1 MPDSEEIKKLQ
12 FGIKNFMD
20 DSEQLI
26 TSIKKWQKEINQKIL
41 LLENNKKNN
50 IVLNSVDF
58 INNYNNSKITLYSI
72 IKFRIIYSC
81 VIEPES
87 KNNKILSF
95 LNEDNFINKQNKI
108 FEYND
113 NNLNYEYKDYLAMKY
128 LLKDIN
134 NYKDNFIKKSRKIL
148 EYLFNN
154 QPLNNTNKTINKN
167 IVKTGL
173 NKAYLN
179 NTNTNIRIKY
189 NNNFKS
195 REIQKDINN
204 ISNENKM
211 NKSYDNFAIFKRLK
225 KSKSEI
231 DNESHHSL
239 ISSMNNVSIN
249 DTIYSKKK
257 YISKISTLIK
267 TDFMHTLNTMS
278 KNNTL
283 NYHSLKDINPKKLFS
298 NTNYTY
304 NSHNLQDEEKLNN
317 FKSMA
322 DIQQINNTIKKK
334 TYIHKK
340 FILKKE
346 SHHQPNNKIVHKII
360 DKNRLIHKEKLI
372 ENRQINNQN
381 NIFSNTD
388 SKIDMKKSPLK
399 YSNKRDFK
407 SNNIIDIPISFKNK
421 KHVNIGG
428 IKSSIFD
435 KCITPFQIEDE
446 NKNIEIGYVNTNS
459 NQTSK
464 HYSQKIT
471 NQIFFNPN
479 NKVINKS
486 FDINIIKPLK
496 YEFIKI
502 NNDKN
507 VYIGIDL
514 GNIETKIGI
523 IKNYNE
529 IQLMNF
535 SENNYSLPTMIS
547 FNNRNKEIT
556 IGSKTEELL
565 VSNPSQTIFNIIKIF
580 GHDYDEI
587 INNNNQTHLLWPFKL
602 YKDNY
607 NKPYVK
613 IKIKEEEKNY
623 YFEQILILFLKK
635 TFDLV
640 FQKITIDNLNN
651 TSKNDKNKQSIL
663 NLSLIVSIPN
673 YFSYFQRK
681 LLEKL
686 FVSEIFPSNNS
697 IYGGYHVILDKIGI
711 ENRSSMAGLCLKNSP
726 KIKNN
731 NILIINLDTCSVDIS
746 IISIFDNINK
756 VIVVDSI
763 ELINENFTDNFI
775 NLCLKILKENNINIP
790 KEFLYSD
797 SLLSKLRK
805 LSPNIIKSLV
815 LKEEVIFIIDNLN
828 NGNGNCI
835 IKLNRIDY
843 DKICYELCKN
853 IIILIKNALIKAK
866 LNENDIND
874 IILIGEAINMN
885 KLNQMIKE
893 LFINNKSIYDK
904 ISNSQNVNLNE
915 ENQNYYIVAG
925 NALRAYNLNNQVSS
939 YIFQNICP
947 INLGIESYNG
957 SMDFIIKKNSALP
970 INFKKDI
977 KIKNIFNDSIIIN
990 IYEGEEII
998 AKKNKLI
1005 SQFIFD
1011 KTDFKYLKNSKNIY
1025 LDISTEFEIDNYLNI
1040 KFYIND
1046 NKTFEHLF
1054 KCEINIEKRER

>member
-1 MPDSEEIKKLQ
+1 M
-12 FGIKNFMD
+12 
-20 DSEQLI
+20 
-26 TSIKKWQKEINQKIL
+26 
-41 LLENNKKNN
+41 
-50 IVLNSVDF
+50 
-58 INNYNNSKITLYSI
+58 
-72 IKFRIIYSC
+72 
-81 VIEPES
+81 
-87 KNNKILSF
+87 
-95 LNEDNFINKQNKI
+95 
-108 FEYND
+108 
-113 NNLNYEYKDYLAMKY
+113 
-128 LLKDIN
+128 
-134 NYKDNFIKKSRKIL
+134 
-148 EYLFNN
+148 
-154 QPLNNTNKTINKN
+154 
-167 IVKTGL
+167 
-173 NKAYLN
+173 
-179 NTNTNIRIKY
+179 
-189 NNNFKS
+189 
-195 REIQKDINN
+195 
-204 ISNENKM
+204 
-211 NKSYDNFAIFKRLK
+211 
-225 KSKSEI
+225 
-231 DNESHHSL
+231 
-239 ISSMNNVSIN
+239 
-249 DTIYSKKK
+249 
-257 YISKISTLIK
+257 
-267 TDFMHTLNTMS
+267 
-278 KNNTL
+278 
-283 NYHSLKDINPKKLFS
+283 
-298 NTNYTY
+298 
-304 NSHNLQDEEKLNN
+304 
-317 FKSMA
+317 
-322 DIQQINNTIKKK
+322 
-334 TYIHKK
+334 
-340 FILKKE
+340 
-346 SHHQPNNKIVHKII
+346 
-360 DKNRLIHKEKLI
+360 
-372 ENRQINNQN
+372 
-381 NIFSNTD
+381 
-388 SKIDMKKSPLK
+388 
-399 YSNKRDFK
+399 
-407 SNNIIDIPISFKNK
+407 
-421 KHVNIGG
+421 
-428 IKSSIFD
+428 
-435 KCITPFQIEDE
+435 
-446 NKNIEIGYVNTNS
+446 
-459 NQTSK
+459 
-464 HYSQKIT
+464 
-471 NQIFFNPN
+471 
-479 NKVINKS
+479 
-486 FDINIIKPLK
+486 
-496 YEFIKI
+496 
-502 NNDKN
+502 
-507 VYIGIDL
+507 
-514 GNIETKIGI
+514 
-523 IKNYNE
+523 
-529 IQLMNF
+529 
-535 SENNYSLPTMIS
+535 
-547 FNNRNKEIT
+547 
-556 IGSKTEELL
+556 
-565 VSNPSQTIFNIIKIF
+565 
-580 GHDYDEI
+580 
-587 INNNNQTHLLWPFKL
+587 
-602 YKDNY
+602 
-607 NKPYVK
+607 
-613 IKIKEEEKNY
+613 
-623 YFEQILILFLKK
+623 
-635 TFDLV
+635 
-640 FQKITIDNLNN
+640 
-651 TSKNDKNKQSIL
+651 
-663 NLSLIVSIPN
+663 
-673 YFSYFQRK
+673 
-681 LLEKL
+681 

-874 IILIGEAINMN
+874 IILIGEAMNMN